1 MPQKSFRKFGTVR
14 SQNLSDID
22 NLTISLNNL
31 LDKLVDGSSTYI
43 SEDLDC
49 IRQISTTSL
58 DNTGF
63 LRFANNEES
72 VLSPITLLNTPF
84 VPNKTYQN
92 RLDIIRTFTGEPRI
106 SGGNGL
112 SAKYYNFDQIIIDRL
127 NGDFGEQSAFNGTP
141 VATETG
147 TDQNTTWLNGT
158 FNYNGAIQDAMTGFG
173 GAVEWEGYFIPVT
186 TGTHEF
192 RAFTSGLYHMDWQA
206 DNYVEDQFGN
216 KQSGDTYVTAKRIGL
231 ENKMQ
236 VKVVSTSAVQLV
248 TISDK
253 KFIGLSLKGSGSNL
267 SSETLIG
274 GFDDTT
280 GIITF
285 DGNTVTGSVDDTFEL
300 TVKKEL
306 GEEGYASYF
315 TPVLEKYRRY
325 RVKFRLL
332 FPEKDTNGND
342 IPNLSRMSKMIDFEL
357 SSPLTSMSDIR
368 YTRVY
373 TRDYDFKEDAKGRM
387 INFIDD
393 SVLFGGGEIGEAK
406 GSATGYVGVKTNKKV
421 DIKYA
426 PKTTLQLITKQSFN
440 FNTVANTNFIS
451 LNNTS
456 GIEIGN
462 KVFGASVPANT
473 EVTEIVINEG
483 IFISNNF
490 SSTSEDDPITII
502 EHRGFVKKVTGTT
515 SGTTLTIT
523 GSGQD
528 TSDLR
533 AGMIVIG
540 NDGTNGDFSNY
551 TKITTIGDLSTL
563 TLSSSKTT
571 TSTSLYFYQGKGL
584 INDSLIAFCL
594 PAQTRCLKLTQ
605 SASITDTQLF
615 VESGDAFDEVTTAWD
630 AQGSAFDGNSSNIN
644 GKIIDP
650 TATGTTAEFSITI
663 DEGLV
668 KPLAAGANFTVTSN
682 SDSRILCCPPTDTSP
697 PFEAIETGLRTTQND
712 PKLRLSQGNLIF
724 DNLSAVDVPMGGGV
738 SSIDSFQN
746 TTDSSRTPGTYT
758 DVFTGPSG
766 NGTGA
771 TFNITVDGSGT
782 VTNVT
787 INKSGQGYVVNNT
800 ITVNDSRLGNGG
812 AANFIFD
819 VASISGDIYEI
830 SGNPT
835 ATKSI
840 LIETGVTAGDPT
852 DTNNQGTTFK
862 ILCA

>member
-1 MPQKSFRKFGTVR
+1 MAQKIFRKFGTVR
-14 SQNLSDID
+14 SENLSDID

-58 DNTGF
+58 DNEGF
-63 LRFANNEES
+63 LRFANNEEF

-147 TDQNTTWLNGT
+147 ADQNTTWLNGT

-192 RAFTSGLYHMDWQA
+192 RALTSGLYHMDWQA

-216 KQSGDTYVTAKRIGL
+216 VQSADTYVTAKRIGL

-267 SSETLIG
+267 SSETPIG
-274 GFDDTT
+274 AFDDIT

-285 DGNTVTGSVDDTFEL
+285 DGTTVTGSVDDTFEL

-306 GEEGYASYF
+306 GEEGFVSYF
-315 TPVLEKYRRY
+315 TPVLEKYRKY

-332 FPEKDTNGND
+332 FPEKDTSGND
-342 IPNLSRMSKMIDFEL
+342 IPNLSQMSKTIDFEL
-357 SSPLTSMSDIR
+357 SSPLTSMGDIR

-373 TRDYDFKEDAKGRM
+373 TLDYDFTENAKGRM
-387 INFIDD
+387 INFIED
-393 SVLFGGGEIGEAK
+393 SVLFGGGEIGEVK

-421 DIKYA
+421 DIKYK
-426 PKTTLQLITKQSFN
+426 PKTKLGDGTDLINGIIRKSITYD
-440 FNTVANTNFIS
+440 TITNTNFIALS
-451 LNNTS
+451 NTS

-483 IFISNNF
+483 LFLSNKF
-490 SSTSEDDPITII
+490 SSTIANDPIIFV

-540 NDGTNGDFSNY
+540 NDLTNSDFPDY
-551 TKITTIGDLSTL
+551 TRITTIEDASTL

-571 TSTSLYFYQGKGL
+571 NTTFLFFYQGKGL
-584 INDSLIAFCL
+584 INDSLISFCL
-594 PAQTRCLKLTQ
+594 PAATRCLTLTK
-605 SASITDTQLF
+605 SASIGDTQLF
-615 VESGDAFDEVTTAWD
+615 VESGEAFDEVTTAWD

-644 GKIIDP
+644 GKIIDS

-697 PFEAIETGLRTTQND
+697 PFEAIETGLRTTLND

-724 DNLSAVDVPMGGGV
+724 DNLSAT
-738 SSIDSFQN
+738 IDE
-746 TTDSSRTPGTYT
+746 TPS
-758 DVFTGPSG
+758 SG
-766 NGTGA
+766 NISSA
-771 TFNITVDGSGT
+771 TATSVS
-782 VTNVT
+782 
-787 INKSGQGYVVNNT
+787 
-800 ITVNDSRLGNGG
+800 
-812 AANFIFD
+812 
-819 VASISGDIYEI
+819 
-830 SGNPT
+830 
-835 ATKSI
+835 TKSI